1 MDIFFMNV
9 ITITA
14 GHSNT
19 DPGAVNAKSKIT
31 EASVTCEMRNMVA
44 HYLDTA
50 GIHYR
55 TDGTGTTNQ
64 PLNNAIKL
72 ISGSKAAVEFHCNSS
87 SSAGSKGVEAL
98 AQPKDRELCQRL
110 CRAVASVT
118 GSNLRG
124 DKGYQ
129 PENAGQHTR
138 LGYVRAGGI
147 ILELF
152 FISNDA
158 ELAIWNA
165 KKWLIAKA
173 VAEVLIHEAKA

>member
-1 MDIFFMNV
+1 MSI

-19 DPGAVNAKSKIT
+19 DPGAINAKSQIT
-31 EASVTCEMRNMVA
+31 EASITCEMRNMVA
-44 HYLDTA
+44 HYLDKA
-50 GIHYR
+50 RVHYR

-72 ISGSKAAVEFHCNSS
+72 ISGSKVAVEFHCNAS
-87 SSAGSKGVEAL
+87 SSASSRGVEAL
-98 AQPKDRELCQRL
+98 AQPKDRALCQRL
-110 CRAVASVT
+110 CKAVADVT
-118 GSNLRG
+118 GSSLRG

-158 ELAIWNA
+158 ELAVWNA

-173 VAEVLIHEAKA
+173 VAEVLIAEADA